1 MAGLNVYAGKSD
13 PVVMADDAY
22 PEWIWTLL
30 EPKKKTFTEGEML
43 SREYMRKLSGEKIKA
58 NAMRKKL

>member
-1 MAGLNVYAGKSD
+1 L
-13 PVVMADDAY
+13 ADDAY

-30 EPKKKTFTEGEML
+30 EPKKTTFVGGEML
-43 SREYMRKLSGEKIKA
+43 SREYMRKMTGEKIKA